1 MTLTVGSPE
10 DIVNLALDAIGYP
23 QAVASLYT
31 DGTQVSRIGLRIYA
45 QTRDEL
51 LNELDW
57 GFARQTVVMT
67 LLKTAPVTGYGILT
81 PWTTAYPPIP
91 WIYEYA
97 YPANCITM
105 RSVRPAPLDVMEY
118 DPKPNIFVIA
128 NDQAL
133 NAKVVCTNLANA
145 VAVYTGQVID
155 AAQWDD
161 SLFVDALVQRL
172 ARKFAPALAEK
183 RNAQQVQ
190 MAEEGQARALANA
203 GTRAE

>member
-1 MTLTVGSPE
+1 MTTVSSPE
-10 DIVNLALDAIGYP
+10 EVCNLALDAIGYP
-23 QAVASLYT
+23 QVIGSLLT
-31 DGTQVSRIGLRIYA
+31 DGTQVSRIGLRIYS

-51 LNELDW
+51 LNDLDW

-67 LLKTAPVTGYGILT
+67 LLKTAPVTGYGILQ
-81 PWTTAYPPIP
+81 PWNTTFPPIP

-105 RSVRPAPLDVMEY
+105 RSVRPAPLGLMEY

-133 NAKVVCTNLANA
+133 NAKVVLTNLANA
-145 VAVYTGQVID
+145 TAVYTGQVVD
-155 AAQWDD
+155 ANQWDD

-172 ARKFAPALAEK
+172 ARKFAPALAMK
-183 RNAQQVQ
+183 QNAQQVEI
-190 MAEEGQARALANA
+190 AEAGQAKALANA